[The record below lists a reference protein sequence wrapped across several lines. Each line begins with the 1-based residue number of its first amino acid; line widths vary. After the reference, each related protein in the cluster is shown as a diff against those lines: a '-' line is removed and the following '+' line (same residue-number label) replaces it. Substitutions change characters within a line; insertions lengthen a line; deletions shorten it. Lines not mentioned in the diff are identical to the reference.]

1 MRTIAVAHL
10 KGGSAKTTTAGF
22 LAHAFENLGHR
33 VLLIDADPQGALQ
46 EWAQLAE
53 WKIPV
58 RHMPSRHLDTELAG
72 LYAADFDTII
82 IDTAPRD
89 EAGTVGSA
97 MRAADIIVLPV
108 KASPG
113 EVARVKATYA
123 LAAELGVQAPIRI
136 LLNRAKAGTASPAM
150 ARAQLIHSGRVPLQ
164 AEIKDREL
172 VNISYGGPVEPTLGF
187 AGYTGAALELDAMLQ
202 AAGVA

>member
-33 VLLIDADPQGALQ
+33 VLVIDADPQGALL

-53 WKIPV
+53 WTIPV
-58 RHMPSRHLDTELAG
+58 RHLPSRHLDAEIAK
-72 LYAADFDTII
+72 LYTDDFDTIV

-89 EAGTVGSA
+89 EAGTVASA
-97 MRAADIIVLPV
+97 MLAADLIVLPV

-123 LAAELGVQAPIRI
+123 LAAELGVVPLIRI
-136 LLNRAKAGTASPAM
+136 LLNRAKHGTGSPAL
-150 ARAQLIHSGRVPLQ
+150 ARAQLIHAGRAMLQ
-164 AEIKDREL
+164 TEIKDREQ
-172 VNISYGGPVEPTLGF
+172 ISLAYGGPVEAALGYG
-187 AGYTGAALELDAMLQ
+187 GYTGAALELDALL
-202 AAGVA
+202 AGVL